1 MSLMKLAILPT
12 AFLIASTL
20 AFASTSAHP
29 PIDRE
34 TLEYL
39 VGKAARHSGLP
50 ALTLNEL
57 PPIQFVS
64 EADLNKT
71 VCPDDPANC
80 RQLAA
85 VFDDLGYRILVRDD
99 FDISENFNPYDYS
112 FLIHEIV
119 HALQY
124 RSRGAEIFNGCDAV
138 KATEIQAYD
147 AQDSFLK
154 EAGDFHRLGQF
165 IRFSFYCE
173 EETAQ
178 KDYLKSKERWDAR
191 NASGKFKL
199 DTLPGQ

>member
-1 MSLMKLAILPT
+1 MSLMKLFVFAIALLT
-12 AFLIASTL
+12 ANPIAL
-20 AFASTSAHP
+20 AAPSAHP

-50 ALTLNEL
+50 ALALNEL
-57 PPIQFVS
+57 PPIQFLS

-71 VCPDDPANC
+71 VCPDDPENC
-80 RQLAA
+80 RKLAA

-124 RSRGAEIFNGCDAV
+124 RSHGAEIFNGCAAV

-165 IRFSFYCE
+165 IRFSFYCD

-191 NASGKFKL
+191 NASGKFVL
-199 DTLPGQ
+199 EAQ

>member
-12 AFLIASTL
+12 AFLIASPL
-20 AFASTSAHP
+20 ASASTSAHP

-71 VCPDDPANC
+71 VCPDDPENC

-199 DTLPGQ
+199 ETLPGQ

>member
-1 MSLMKLAILPT
+1 MSFLKLVALSIALLT
-12 AFLIASTL
+12 ANSIAHAAPSTR
-20 AFASTSAHP
+20 P
-29 PIDRE
+29 PIDHE

-64 EADLNKT
+64 EAELNKT

-124 RSRGAEIFNGCDAV
+124 RSHGAEIFNGCAAV

-165 IRFSFYCE
+165 IRFSFYCD

-178 KDYLKSKERWDAR
+178 KDYFKSKERWDAR
-191 NASGKFKL
+191 NANGKFVL
-199 DTLPGQ
+199 EAH

>member
-12 AFLIASTL
+12 AFLIASPL